1 MNDLS
6 INSVSLFEDLKNTN
20 IKINDFKE
28 ILSSYKTLEDNY
40 IKNNEVSLLR
50 DLNKQK
56 KVIFSYLDTCFNAS
70 IKKTASMVKEIER
83 EFGNFDEVDT
93 FNSPNK
99 NINFIKIAYKNGKW
113 AVTAKNL
120 SEDLII
126 KDVPQGINSLVNLVE
141 RMDEQEAAYAL
152 CHAKTAG
159 KFVIA
164 ALPYVRTDMPDTAW
178 TTRYMKE
185 PTVPLGPYEKSED
198 SVSTH
203 NMAVS
208 RQFAAEGD
216 EILLGDRIENEN
228 GDVYEIVAV
237 SENQI
242 ITSQNETID
251 KMLAQGKLEN
261 GEWKKIESAEEK
273 EDIRITRIKQK
284 AESLTKSWEEKL
296 ILDEAIERLVNEY
309 RAKLEDATKE
319 QRERF
324 EETRVQLEPKIQ
336 KMATKIDA
344 IKEEDSKIFKKFIRL
359 KEIVGKV
366 ILNFTRAH
374 SIRRVVGLALVE
386 QILEKMEKLVAPRNL
401 ESFKKLEQELIS
413 NNEQEESFSISLN
426 LKDPRNEELIQEQ
439 TEKLRKQIKTSQN
452 SEFERDAAYNA
463 LEDLLVSGE
472 ISFDQY
478 NDLTDFADINAKQ
491 VLASVK
497 YIKANLREVKADFV
511 GNIWNKIKEY
521 YAGIKG
527 WIDEKL
533 QFLSLQEKES
543 KDLNEDLDNALD
555 NVLGE

>member
-1 MNDLS
+1 MNDLA

-70 IKKTASMVKEIER
+70 IKKTASMVREIER

-113 AVTAKNL
+113 AVSAKNL

-126 KDVPQGINSLVNLVE
+126 KDIPQGINNLVSLVD

-164 ALPYVRTDMPDTAW
+164 ALPYVRTDMPDTLW

-198 SVSTH
+198 SASTH

-228 GDVYEIVAV
+228 GEVYEIVAV

-251 KMLAQGKLEN
+251 KMLAEGKLES
-261 GEWKKIESAEEK
+261 GEWKKIESAKDDE
-273 EDIRITRIKQK
+273 EDIRVVRIKRKIETLTDPWEQK
-284 AESLTKSWEEKL
+284 LMWDDAINKAVREYEAKLRDFAKEKL
-296 ILDEAIERLVNEY
+296 NNLEEA
-309 RAKLEDATKE
+309 RAAA
-319 QRERF
+319 
-324 EETRVQLEPKIQ
+324 EPKLRTL
-336 KMATKIDA
+336 MAKIDV
-344 IKEEDSKIFKKFIRL
+344 IREEDNKAFKKFQVL
-359 KEIVGKV
+359 KEEIGH
-366 ILNFTRAH
+366 FTITYSRETTM
-374 SIRRVVGLALVE
+374 RRVKGMKEVE
-386 QILEKMEKLVAPRNL
+386 EILEKMQKYVSPRNL
-401 ESFKKLEQELIS
+401 KAFEKLAEEMFKNIERGEQ
-413 NNEQEESFSISLN
+413 FSVALTQR
-426 LKDPRNEELIQEQ
+426 DPRNEEIIEEQVEELKKKIQ
-439 TEKLRKQIKTSQN
+439 TSQN
-452 SEFERDAAYNA
+452 NEFERDAAYNE
-463 LEDLLVSGE
+463 LDEMLINGD
-472 ISFDQY
+472 ISFKQY
-478 NDLTDFADINAKQ
+478 SDLTDYADVNSKE
-491 VLASVK
+491 VLASIK
-497 YIKANLREVKADFV
+497 YIKANLKEVKADFI
-511 GNIWNKIKEY
+511 GDIWNKIKEY
-521 YAGIKG
+521 FNNIKEFVLEYLPF
-527 WIDEKL
+527 I
-533 QFLSLQEKES
+533 SIQEKEV
-543 KDLNEDLDNALD
+543 KDINEDLN